1 MELPQPPQDEDLRN
15 IIDKLAVFVARNGVE
30 FETMTKQK
38 QRDNPRFAF
47 LFGGEFYNYYMY
59 RVTTEQAV
67 LRHRTM
73 RQQQQQTNQIGTG
86 GQGPFQH
93 FGGGAP
99 RMQQPSGQN
108 PFDMSQ

>member
-1 MELPQPPQDEDLRN
+1 
-15 IIDKLAVFVARNGVE
+15 
-30 FETMTKQK
+30 
-38 QRDNPRFAF
+38 
-47 LFGGEFYNYYMY
+47 
-59 RVTTEQAV
+59 
-67 LRHRTM
+67 M